1 MIRNQESD
9 NDLENRDLQSP
20 PIVIEIQYLQLPE
33 EVFQNTVERARLGFA
48 GLIGLMGLAGVEP
61 LLAAS
66 FEHVRLQ

>member
-1 MIRNQESD
+1 MTLKIATFNH
-9 NDLENRDLQSP
+9 P
-20 PIVIEIQYLQLPE
+20 PIVMEIQCPQLPE
-33 EVFQNTVERARLGFA
+33 DVVENMVERARLGFA